1 MEKRVR
7 TGRYEGCW
15 DKMHE
20 SSLFISKPILGLKRR
35 RMKKRREEYKD
46 TKKMPE
52 DIKDESKR
60 TRIIAPGT
68 VRIFK

>member
-1 MEKRVR
+1 MK
-7 TGRYEGCW
+7 
-15 DKMHE
+15 
-20 SSLFISKPILGLKRR
+20 SLVMPILGLKRR

-60 TRIIAPGT
+60 TRIIAPA
-68 VRIFK
+68 VIFFLLETFPFISLVFLI